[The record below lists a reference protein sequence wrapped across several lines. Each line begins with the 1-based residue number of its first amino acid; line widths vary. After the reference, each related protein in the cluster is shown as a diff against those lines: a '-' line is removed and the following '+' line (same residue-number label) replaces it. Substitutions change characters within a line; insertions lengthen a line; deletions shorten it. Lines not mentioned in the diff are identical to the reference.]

1 MITQLEYDN
10 IEGMILLS
18 ELSRRRIRSIQKL
31 IRVGRNEV
39 VVVLRVDKEKGE
51 WTSHRLASLGLEHFD
66 VGYIDLSKR
75 RVSPEDIT
83 KCEERYMKS
92 KTVASIMRHVASKVP
107 STAIDGTTEPLPAAL
122 DPAQAEAALKA
133 GVDEK
138 SLKKLRRAAR
148 KQAAATGTLPEGE
161 DGVAVVAE
169 ETGGPTGSAG
179 EEERLEA
186 LYHQIAWPL
195 GKKYGHPYDA
205 FKLALAYVSFLMH
218 HS

>member
-1 MITQLEYDN
+1 MHLGFEYSD
-10 IEGMILLS
+10 L
-18 ELSRRRIRSIQKL
+18 
-31 IRVGRNEV
+31 
-39 VVVLRVDKEKGE
+39 
-51 WTSHRLASLGLEHFD
+51 
-66 VGYIDLSKR
+66 GYIDLSKR

-107 STAIDGTTEPLPAAL
+107 STAIDGIAEPLPAAL
-122 DPAQAEAALKA
+122 DPTQAEAVLKA
-133 GVDEK
+133 EADEK
-138 SLKKLRRAAR
+138 SSKKLRRAAR
-148 KQAAATGTLPEGE
+148 KQAATTGTLPEGE

-186 LYHQIAWPL
+186 LYEQIAWPI

-205 FKLALAYVSFLMH
+205 FKLAIAYASFPMRLP
-218 HS
+218 

>member
-1 MITQLEYDN
+1 
-10 IEGMILLS
+10 MILLS

-51 WTSHRLASLGLEHFD
+51 RISRRSVPPSLEGFD
-66 VGYIDLSKR
+66 IGYIDLSKR

-107 STAIDGTTEPLPAAL
+107 STAIDGTAEPLPADL
-122 DPAQAEAALKA
+122 DPAQTEAALRA
-133 GVDEK
+133 EADEK
-138 SLKKLRRAAR
+138 STKKLRRAAR
-148 KQAAATGTLPEGE
+148 KQAAVTGTLPEG
-161 DGVAVVAE
+161 DDVVAVVAE

-186 LYHQIAWPL
+186 LYEQIAWPV

-205 FKLALAYVSFLMH
+205 FKLALAYALFPMG
-218 HS
+218 HSQ